1 MEAALADKILELTS
15 EELVKLLKELR
26 LEDREVFEKLSEKI
40 EESF

>member
-1 MEAALADKILELTS
+1 MEAALADKILELTNG
-15 EELVKLLKELR
+15 ELVKLLRELR